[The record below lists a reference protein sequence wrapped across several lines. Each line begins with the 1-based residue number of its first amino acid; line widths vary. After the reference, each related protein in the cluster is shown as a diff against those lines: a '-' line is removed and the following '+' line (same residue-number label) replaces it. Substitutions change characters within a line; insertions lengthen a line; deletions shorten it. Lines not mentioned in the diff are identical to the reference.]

1 MKEYKLYIC
10 SKCGDGNYGDLVAK
24 IDNKI
29 YCDACWN
36 DEIEN
41 IENKAIKE
49 SFQQLES
56 KASNE

>member
-1 MKEYKLYIC
+1 MNKNKLYIC
-10 SKCGDGNYGDLVAK
+10 SKCGDGNYGDLTAK

-49 SFQQLES
+49 LNR
-56 KASNE
+56 K